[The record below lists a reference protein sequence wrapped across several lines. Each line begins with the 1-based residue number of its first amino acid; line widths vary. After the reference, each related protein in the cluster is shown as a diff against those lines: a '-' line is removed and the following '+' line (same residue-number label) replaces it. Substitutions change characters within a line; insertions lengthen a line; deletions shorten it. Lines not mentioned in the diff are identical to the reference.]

1 VFEYP
6 EYPKDI
12 WDYLAYED
20 DLPYMPSRQDRDAL
34 LDENVEKHRVQIW
47 DYFFRIKPED
57 VGLPQQREIQSI
69 RKSLQEFIDVYTQD
83 IRELKN
89 KINELNR
96 IIFFAK
102 LKRALLGFGFL
113 AFGLVI
119 FFRYLVNVNSI
130 YFYCISFPLLL
141 FGVIA
146 FLSIRFTAR
155 DERRAKSG
163 FEDRLIEKKQ
173 QKDARVNRDVKR
185 IRVLD
190 EAIDTLKLQLPEPP
204 YDYVVREW
212 LTQDFRELWKK
223 AIEKTGLGSDR
234 LVEIRAI
241 DSQGNPVK
249 ADNPIGVLGPG
260 ELQHPERI
268 PLSFTKNIN
277 PDLNKHLTARRAFHV
292 PEYQD
297 KWEVLYGIYYAE
309 YILIADDMMATYGLF
324 FDFITKSISSEQI
337 TEQYYKDVVAI
348 SISNEF
354 RTLNLGV
361 DSQDV
366 IYIEDAPTLTL
377 SLASSEHRTVTFVNE
392 NYFMK
397 IKEKINISEDNVS
410 KIYWI
415 QDSQKIAD
423 NAIKALRAHLR
434 KHKGTDQGLLT

>member
-1 VFEYP
+1 MFEYP
-6 EYPKDI
+6 EYPNDI
-12 WDYLAYED
+12 WDYINGD
-20 DLPYMPSRQDRDAL
+20 DLSYMPSRQDRDAL
-34 LDENVEKHRVQIW
+34 LAENVEEHHVRIW

-69 RKSLQEFIDVYTQD
+69 RESLQEFFDVYTQD
-83 IRELKN
+83 IRDLKN
-89 KINELNR
+89 KISELNR
-96 IIFFAK
+96 IIFFAR
-102 LKRALLGFGFL
+102 LKWAVLGFGSM
-113 AFGLVI
+113 AFGLVSLSK
-119 FFRYLVNVNSI
+119 YLVNVNSI
-130 YFYCISFPLLL
+130 YIYCISFPLLL

-146 FLSIRFTAR
+146 FLFIRFTANN
-155 DERRAKSG
+155 ERKSKSS
-163 FEDRLIEKKQ
+163 FEYRLIEREK
-173 QKDARVNRDVKR
+173 QKDARVYRDVKR
-185 IRVLD
+185 IRILD
-190 EAIDTLKLQLPEPP
+190 EMINTLKLQLPEPP
-204 YDYVVREW
+204 HDYAMREW
-212 LTQDFRELWKK
+212 LTQDFRDLSKN

-234 LVEIRAI
+234 LVDIRAL
-241 DSQGNPVK
+241 DSQGNPIK
-249 ADNPIGVLGPG
+249 ANNPIGILGPG

-277 PDLNKHLTARRAFHV
+277 PDLNKHLTARRAFRM
-292 PEYQD
+292 PAEYQD

-324 FDFITKSISSEQI
+324 FDFITKKISSEQI

-354 RTLNLGV
+354 RTLNLGI

-397 IKEKINISEDNVS
+397 IKEKINVSEDNVS

-434 KHKGTDQGLLT
+434 KHKGTSQNLPT

>member
-1 VFEYP
+1 VNPVFY
-6 EYPKDI
+6 
-12 WDYLAYED
+12 
-20 DLPYMPSRQDRDAL
+20 
-34 LDENVEKHRVQIW
+34 
-47 DYFFRIKPED
+47 KP
-57 VGLPQQREIQSI
+57 
-69 RKSLQEFIDVYTQD
+69 FCYTT
-83 IRELKN
+83 
-89 KINELNR
+89 LNC
-96 IIFFAK
+96 
-102 LKRALLGFGFL
+102 GG
-113 AFGLVI
+113 
-119 FFRYLVNVNSI
+119 
-130 YFYCISFPLLL
+130 
-141 FGVIA
+141 
-146 FLSIRFTAR
+146 TR